1 MKKKIRIALAEKDE
15 RMMKPERETQIVEQ
29 IEALMIYR
37 GEMPQRGKLREIIR
51 AIAEG
56 VREEEIGEIREYT
69 LRQIAELTGFSYSTT
84 CIAAR
89 EVRFNLGKIDK
100 RYRCHFTQ
108 PQFEKIRAVL
118 EEKTPRPGK
127 LKGK

>member
-1 MKKKIRIALAEKDE
+1 
-15 RMMKPERETQIVEQ
+15 MMKPERETRIVEQ

-51 AIAEG
+51 AIAEC

-69 LRQIAELTGFSYSTT
+69 RRQIAELTGFPYSTI
-84 CIAAR
+84 CIAAQ
-89 EVRFNLGKIDK
+89 EAGFNLGKADN
-100 RYRCHFTQ
+100 RYRYHFTQ
-108 PQFEKIRAVL
+108 TQFEKIRAVL
-118 EEKTPRPGK
+118 EKKKRRIHYRPGK

>member
-1 MKKKIRIALAEKDE
+1 
-15 RMMKPERETQIVEQ
+15 MMKPERETQIVEQ

-56 VREEEIGEIREYT
+56 IREEEIGEIREYT
-69 LRQIAELTGFSYSTT
+69 LRQIAELTGFPYSTT
-84 CIAAR
+84 CIAVHEAG
-89 EVRFNLGKIDK
+89 FNLGKADK

-108 PQFEKIRAVL
+108 TQFEKIRAVL
-118 EEKTPRPGK
+118 EKKKRRIHYRPGK

>member
-1 MKKKIRIALAEKDE
+1 
-15 RMMKPERETQIVEQ
+15 MMKPERETQIVEQ

-56 VREEEIGEIREYT
+56 VWEEEIGEIREYT
-69 LRQIAELTGFSYSTT
+69 RRQIAELTGFPYSTT
-84 CIAAR
+84 CIATQEAG
-89 EVRFNLGKIDK
+89 FNLGKADN
-100 RYRCHFTQ
+100 RYRYHFTQ
-108 PQFEKIRAVL
+108 TQFEKIRAVL
-118 EEKTPRPGK
+118 EKKKRRIHYRPGK